1 MTGGRRSETRS
12 QWPTT
17 PDRRREA
24 RPQRP
29 TRWRSGPPP
38 ESEPIV
44 TTEIEAGI
52 DPIRASD
59 SSATLGR
66 QDWTALTPHIVAAGA
81 DPDAVVASLRRFSAM
96 LISWNRSY
104 SNLISKNDE
113 SRLVARHLLESLA
126 PAHWLKSSG
135 ATRWLDFGSG
145 GGLPAV
151 PLLLAGVG
159 ESWTL
164 VESRRT
170 KTLFLRRVAQE
181 MGLTAITVVN
191 DRLENLAATGT
202 ARFDGF
208 ASRATLPLV
217 PTLALAAQ
225 MVTSGGSAFL
235 WKGSG
240 RDAEMRADSEWRE
253 SWELAG
259 HVEIAGGHTSVAR
272 FIRK

>member
-1 MTGGRRSETRS
+1 MTGKRRPYS
-12 QWPTT
+12 
-17 PDRRREA
+17 

-29 TRWRSGPPP
+29 MRRRSGPPP
-38 ESEPIV
+38 EKELIV

-59 SSATLGR
+59 ASTTLGR
-66 QDWTALTPHIVAAGA
+66 QDWAALAPHIVAAGA

-113 SRLVARHLLESLA
+113 SRFVARHLLESLA

-145 GGLPAV
+145 GGLPAI

-159 ESWTL
+159 GSWTL

-181 MGLTAITVVN
+181 MGLTTITVVN
-191 DRLENLAATGT
+191 DRLENLVATGA

-208 ASRATLPLV
+208 TSRATLPLA
-217 PTLALAAQ
+217 PTLALAAK
-225 MVTSGGSAFL
+225 VVASGGSAFL

-240 RDAEMRADSEWRE
+240 RDAEMRSDKEWRE
-253 SWELAG
+253 SWEPAG